1 MIPELQALIEDA
13 LTKAQAEPKSR
24 ELALVVTKLEE
35 ALMWFK
41 ARK

>member
-1 MIPELQALIEDA
+1 MIPILQSLIEDA
-13 LTKAQAEPKSR
+13 IAQAQAEPKSR
-24 ELALVVTKLEE
+24 EIALVLTKLEE